1 MYLLKEKNSSRR
13 KIMKIEKKILDMS
26 LAGIFTAVI
35 IAMSVVPFLGYIP
48 LGFMNATI
56 IHVPVIIGA
65 LLLGPKYGAYLGLV
79 FGLTS
84 LVRATF
90 TPTVT
95 SFVFSPFV
103 TIGGY
108 SGNMWSVVISIVPRV
123 LIGVAAYY
131 VYELVLKIA
140 HGKKGGQ
147 TVALGLAGIAGS
159 MTNTILVMNG
169 IYFFFGNSYAA
180 ASNKVVAHIYD
191 MILGIIVGFGI
202 PEAIVAAILTTAI
215 VKALLKVKNH

>member
-1 MYLLKEKNSSRR
+1 
-13 KIMKIEKKILDMS
+13 MKIEKKVLDMS

-84 LVRATF
+84 LVRATL

-108 SGNMWSVVISIVPRV
+108 SGNMWSVVISIPRV

-131 VYELVLKIA
+131 VYELVLKLA
-140 HGKKGGQ
+140 RGKKGGQ

-180 ASNKVVAHIYD
+180 ASNKVVARLYD
-191 MILGIIVGFGI
+191 MILGVIVGFGI

>member
-1 MYLLKEKNSSRR
+1 
-13 KIMKIEKKILDMS
+13 MKIEKKVLDMS

-84 LVRATF
+84 LVRATL

-131 VYELVLKIA
+131 VYELVLKLA
-140 HGKKGGQ
+140 RGKKGGQ

-169 IYFFFGNSYAA
+169 IYFGNSYAA
-180 ASNKVVAHIYD
+180 ASNKVVARLYD
-191 MILGIIVGFGI
+191 MILGVIVGFGI

>member
-1 MYLLKEKNSSRR
+1 
-13 KIMKIEKKILDMS
+13 MKIEKKVLDMS

-84 LVRATF
+84 LVRATL

-131 VYELVLKIA
+131 VYELVLKLA
-140 HGKKGGQ
+140 RGKKGGQ

-159 MTNTILVMNG
+159 MTNTILVMNL
-169 IYFFFGNSYAA
+169 IYFLFQQEYAEVVGKAGNAVYAA
-180 ASNKVVAHIYD
+180 
-191 MILGIIVGFGI
+191 ILGVIFAQGV
-202 PEAIVAAILTTAI
+202 PEAIVAGIATMA
-215 VKALLKVKNH
+215 VGSVLLRLVMNRKKNRI

>member
-1 MYLLKEKNSSRR
+1 
-13 KIMKIEKKILDMS
+13 MKIEKKVLDMS

-84 LVRATF
+84 LVRATL

-131 VYELVLKIA
+131 VYELVLKLA
-140 HGKKGGQ
+140 RGKKGGQ

-180 ASNKVVAHIYD
+180 ASNKVVARLYD
-191 MILGIIVGFGI
+191 MILGAIVGFGI